1 MSDLLRH
8 LNDLNIEID
17 ESTVSPEGF
26 TTMLK
31 RIDAGTISRRSA
43 KKVLMDMMKEGKHPD
58 EIIEEDGHHRIG
70 DTEELKKV
78 ANEVIQEN
86 QKATED
92 AIQDDSA
99 INYLV
104 GQVMKKTRGTA
115 DPEITFQILEEMII
129 TLRKNSN

>member
-70 DTEELKKV
+70 DIEELKKV

-115 DPEITFQILEEMII
+115 DPEITFQIIEEIII
-129 TLRKNSN
+129 TLRKKSD